1 MTRTKKTLVAAAFA
15 VALGLSSATPALAD
29 SHASV
34 VTPQDSHASVAT
46 PRTATPAEPHAHA
59 RVPEPPA
66 RATFRIP
73 RSTAIPLDARALESH
88 RPYSIENAK
97 VGP

>member
-46 PRTATPAEPHAHA
+46 PQDSHA
-59 RVPEPPA
+59 
-66 RATFRIP
+66 
-73 RSTAIPLDARALESH
+73 S
-88 RPYSIENAK
+88 
-97 VGP
+97 